1 MVIVMDW
8 RVFKEIPENYSIESI
23 ITKGNCDLNS
33 IEVFRFLY
41 EEGKLTNGTMKEVD
55 GKIVVENER
64 RLNGDEYSAEL
75 FSFLAKEYIDSALV
89 LAKCVLEERAEP
101 EKKLSSYANPC
112 SFLCRHAIELKIK
125 QCLCCQHQPESITNK
140 HNLSDLWE
148 ALDKT
153 KLDADV
159 ITSLTDFIY
168 EVSELDK
175 NGITWRYGSN
185 NKLLPINERINVDCF
200 ILTQNTMFLFNQL
213 HKIAY

>member
-8 RVFKEIPENYSIESI
+8 RVFKEIPENYSIKSI

-64 RLNGDEYSAEL
+64 RLDGDEYSAEL

-125 QCLCCQHQPESITNK
+125 QCLCCQHNSDSSA
-140 HNLSDLWE
+140 HNLNKLWDS
-148 ALDKT
+148 LDKS
-153 KLDADV
+153 KLEQHVVDA
-159 ITSLTDFIY
+159 LTTFIN
-168 EVSELDK
+168 EVSLIDEK
-175 NGITWRYGSN
+175 GITWRYGTEKN
-185 NKLLPINERINVDCF
+185 RLPIEECLQVDCCM
-200 ILTQNTMFLFNQL
+200 LTQNTMFLFNQL